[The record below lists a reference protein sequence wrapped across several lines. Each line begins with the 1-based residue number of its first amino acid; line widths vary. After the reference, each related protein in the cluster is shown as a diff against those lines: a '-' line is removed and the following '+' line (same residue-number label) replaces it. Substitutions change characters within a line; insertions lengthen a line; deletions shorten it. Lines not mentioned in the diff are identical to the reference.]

1 MKRYCL
7 TLDLKNDP
15 ELINS
20 YLVHHQHVWPEV
32 IRSIRDSGILQ
43 MEIFHIHTRLFMIM
57 EVDDSFTF
65 ERKQKMDADNPKV
78 QEWETLMEQYQ
89 QRLPFAKAG
98 EKWVLMEKIFEL

>member
-15 ELINS
+15 ELIAG
-20 YLVHHQHVWPEV
+20 YVEHHQQVWPEV
-32 IRSIRDSGILQ
+32 ISSIRDSGIRQ
-43 MEIFHIHTRLFMIM
+43 MEIFQVHTRLFMII
-57 EVDDSFTF
+57 EVDGSFTF
-65 ERKQKMDADNPKV
+65 ENKQKLDADNPKV

-89 QRLPFAKAG
+89 QRLPFAKGG